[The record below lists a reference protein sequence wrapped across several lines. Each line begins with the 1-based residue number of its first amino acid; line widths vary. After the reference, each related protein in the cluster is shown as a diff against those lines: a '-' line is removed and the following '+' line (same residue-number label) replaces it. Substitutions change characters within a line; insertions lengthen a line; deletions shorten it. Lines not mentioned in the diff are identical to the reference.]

1 MPAITETEIQ
11 LYIDH
16 CLPEERKR
24 AVKEYLYD
32 DLTAAQR
39 VGAYERHADAL
50 RRELS
55 PVAEMLL
62 PSIFEPGALETQ
74 LSLSP
79 LRHLNSIA
87 GAMLAALIAYIGWG
101 WGRMLEEQIV
111 HFLIR

>member
-1 MPAITETEIQ
+1 MPAITEIEIQ

-50 RRELS
+50 RRALF
-55 PVAEMLL
+55 PVAEMPLPRSSSQARLRRNCRCRLL
-62 PSIFEPGALETQ
+62 GMPTRLPAQSSPPSSRT
-74 LSLSP
+74 
-79 LRHLNSIA
+79 LNGDGGECSKS
-87 GAMLAALIAYIGWG
+87 
-101 WGRMLEEQIV
+101 R
-111 HFLIR
+111 

>member
-1 MPAITETEIQ
+1 MPAITEIEIQ

-24 AVKEYLYD
+24 AVKDYLYD

-50 RRELS
+50 RRALF
-55 PVAEMLL
+55 PVAEMPL
-62 PSIFEPGALETQ
+62 PSIFEPGALETE

-87 GAMLAALIAYIGWG
+87 GAILAALIAYAEWG
-101 WGRMLEEQIV
+101 WWRVLEEQIA